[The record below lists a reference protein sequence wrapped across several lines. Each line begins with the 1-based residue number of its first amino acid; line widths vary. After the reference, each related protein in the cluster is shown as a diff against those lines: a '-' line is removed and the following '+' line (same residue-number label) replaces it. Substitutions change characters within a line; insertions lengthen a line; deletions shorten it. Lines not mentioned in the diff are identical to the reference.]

1 MAAEGTIRIFMIIGI
16 IVIPVILNIALFFK
30 IWKMTNTVE
39 HIYNLA
45 LTKSSYMPKVISDA
59 EGNSK
64 TIFGEKD

>member
-1 MAAEGTIRIFMIIGI
+1 MTEVAFILLIIGF

-45 LTKSSYMPKVISDA
+45 LTKSSYMPKVIFDA

-64 TIFGEKD
+64 TIFVEKD